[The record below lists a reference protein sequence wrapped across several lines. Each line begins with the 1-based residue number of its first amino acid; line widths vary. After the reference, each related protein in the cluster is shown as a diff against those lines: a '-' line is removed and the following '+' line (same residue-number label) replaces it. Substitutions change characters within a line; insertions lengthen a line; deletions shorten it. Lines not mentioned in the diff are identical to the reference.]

1 MISMPLFYQTEYR
14 LGDRGRVL
22 RTHTG
27 LRAFIAI
34 AADLVS
40 LFTFELLFGLVGLAA
55 QLLIQAA
62 RGVWLALVAAMA
74 LAVSLVMLLFRVAR
88 RILAVA
94 GPAASPSKRA
104 EDRIPVS
111 PQPHTGAGWA
121 AKPAWPLAREV

>member
-1 MISMPLFYQTEYR
+1 MPLYYQTEYR
-14 LGDRGRVL
+14 LGGRGRVL

-27 LRAFIAI
+27 FRAFIAI

-40 LFTFELLFGLVGLAA
+40 VFTFELLFGLVGLAA

-94 GPAASPSKRA
+94 GPAAASPPKRA
-104 EDRIPVS
+104 EGRIPVS

-121 AKPAWPLAREV
+121 AKPAWSLAREV